1 MVIRV
6 SKPEIN
12 LRDKLSQLELP
23 VGPYG
28 SSLMRVD
35 DKMEAAR
42 IVGVGRKN
50 MIRNG
55 NFIINQKAP
64 TFTNIS
70 SGHIFDG
77 WYMHDSTNGSIA
89 ATITEAT
96 PYPPECSK
104 YLQVQCT
111 GTDTNLSSG
120 QYVSLACSV
129 EGFYF
134 EQAKWGTRHAKDL
147 TLSFYHRHTRPGVYS
162 GCFRNVAANI
172 NYVFEYTQEQ
182 GDTWELAECIII
194 GEQTSSWTTGT
205 GKAVNLNWSLG
216 DESHTSDTP
225 GKWFSGQYYHASTRQ
240 VNMMTSTSNY
250 FRITAVQLEVGKGK
264 TPFDDIGYE
273 SMLAW
278 CQRYFAIIPS
288 GTVFPGRG
296 NSGSSYIY
304 SYSLPVPL
312 RASPTVATDNNLA
325 HGTFTMRRYRDG
337 TGVSDSTNTPTTNST
352 YFRGHT
358 NMIHLLTGGFTG
370 GDDRSAILFLSG
382 GAITLNAEI

>member
-28 SSLMRVD
+28 SSLMRSD

-55 NFIINQKAP
+55 NFSVNQKAG

-70 SGHIFDG
+70 SAHIFDG
-77 WYMHDSTNGSIA
+77 WYGHDSTNGSIA
-89 ATITEAT
+89 ATIAEAT

-104 YLQVQCT
+104 YIQIQCT
-111 GTDTNLSSG
+111 GTDTNLSSS
-120 QYVSLACSV
+120 QYVSLSCSI
-129 EGFYF
+129 EGTYF
-134 EQAKWGTRHAKDL
+134 QQAQWGTRHAKDL
-147 TLSFYHRHTRPGVYS
+147 TLSFYHRHTLPGVYS
-162 GCFRNVAANI
+162 GCFRDSDANY

-182 GDTWELAECIII
+182 SDTWELAEIIII
-194 GEQTSSWTTGT
+194 GEQTNSWTTGT
-205 GKAVNLNWSLG
+205 GKALNLNWSLG
-216 DESHTSDTP
+216 DETSVSDTP
-225 GKWFSGQYYHASTRQ
+225 GKWFSGQYYHGSTRQ

-278 CQRYFAIIPS
+278 CQRYFQQIVGYSDMVCA
-288 GTVFPGRG
+288 GPGRSNG
-296 NSGSSYIY
+296 TTNAPFAVPLS
-304 SYSLPVPL
+304 VPL
-312 RASPTVATDNNLA
+312 RASPTLNACSWAVFTSNNQSNSASQTPAVTKWDANSLVLTCQLA
-325 HGTFTMRRYRDG
+325 GLSGMTNGRALNVFLNGSTFTM
-337 TGVSDSTNTPTTNST
+337 
-352 YFRGHT
+352 
-358 NMIHLLTGGFTG
+358 
-370 GDDRSAILFLSG
+370 SAEL
-382 GAITLNAEI
+382 

>member
-28 SSLMRVD
+28 SSLMRSD

-55 NFIINQKAP
+55 NFIVNQRESS
-64 TFTNIS
+64 FSNIS

-77 WYMHDSTNGSIA
+77 WYGHDSTNGSIS
-89 ATITEAT
+89 ATIAEAT
-96 PYPPECSK
+96 PYPPECTK
-104 YLQVQCT
+104 YLEIACT
-111 GTDTNLSSG
+111 GTDTNLTSG
-120 QYVSLACSV
+120 QYVSLNCSI
-129 EGFYF
+129 EGYYF
-134 EQAKWGTRHAKDL
+134 QQAMWGTRHAKDL

-162 GCFRNVAANI
+162 GCFRNSAANY

-182 GDTWELAECIII
+182 ADTWELAEIQII
-194 GEQTSSWTTGT
+194 GETTTSWTTGN

-216 DESHTSDTP
+216 DEQWVSDNIN
-225 GKWFSGQYYHASTRQ
+225 KWFAGTYYHGSTRQ
-240 VNMMTSTSNY
+240 INFMTSTDNR

-278 CQRYFAIIPS
+278 CQRYFAIVPS

-304 SYSLPVPL
+304 SYQLPVPL
-312 RASPTVATDNNLA
+312 RASPTVGTDNDLA
-325 HGTFTMRRYRDG
+325 HGTFSMRRYRDG
-337 TGVSDSTNTPTTNST
+337 TGVSDSTSTPTTSTT
-352 YFRGHT
+352 YFQGNT
-358 NMIHLLTGGFTG
+358 NMMHLVQGGFTG
-370 GDDRSAILFLSG
+370 ADDRSATLFLSG
-382 GAITLNAEI
+382 GAITLSAEL

>member
-28 SSLMRVD
+28 SSLMRSD
-35 DKMEAAR
+35 DKMEVAR
-42 IVGVGRKN
+42 IAGVGRKN

-55 NFIINQKAP
+55 NFSINQKSG

-77 WYMHDSTNGSIA
+77 WYGHDSTNGSIA
-89 ATITEAT
+89 ATIAEAT

-104 YLQVQCT
+104 YIQIQCT

-120 QYVSLACSV
+120 QYVSLSCSI
-129 EGFYF
+129 EGTYF
-134 EQAKWGTRHAKDL
+134 QQAQWGTRHAKDL

-162 GCFRNVAANI
+162 GCFRNSAANI

-182 GDTWELAECIII
+182 GDTWELAEVIVI

-216 DESHTSDTP
+216 DESSVSDTP
-225 GKWFSGQYYHASTRQ
+225 NKWFSGQYYHGSTRQ
-240 VNMMTSTSNY
+240 INFMTSTSNY

-264 TPFDDIGYE
+264 TPFDNIGYE
-273 SMLAW
+273 EMLAW
-278 CQRYFAIIPS
+278 CKRYYQQVGPASSSAMVLTGAGNGSARIRGMYQLIPEM
-288 GTVFPGRG
+288 
-296 NSGSSYIY
+296 
-304 SYSLPVPL
+304 
-312 RASPTVATDNNLA
+312 RAAPTVTHDTSSENPTFYAYYGSPPGYTSVNGFSSTTKNFHWDFNTGTHNQQGYAFDVKGSGAAVKAT
-325 HGTFTMRRYRDG
+325 
-337 TGVSDSTNTPTTNST
+337 
-352 YFRGHT
+352 
-358 NMIHLLTGGFTG
+358 
-370 GDDRSAILFLSG
+370 
-382 GAITLNAEI
+382 AEL